1 MEKKALSF
9 SRKGLLVRNSFAR
22 WLKRAIDR
30 ATWHE
35 ACRHGDE
42 YRQRIN
48 SQSRD
53 SSVFRSSSR
62 SVSPLEK
69 KQINGVVLSPHKKR
83 TRKRISADYRRPR
96 TDEDLAKRF
105 KEVCVYPYNDLTL
118 FSWFHIHR
126 TCKSMSNVGLKGL
139 YSKSSGTIYK
149 ASARQHH
156 NFHGIYGC
164 L

>member
-1 MEKKALSF
+1 MEKKAFAF

-22 WLKRAIDR
+22 WLKRAINR

-53 SSVFRSSSR
+53 SSVFRSPSR

-69 KQINGVVLSPHKKR
+69 RQINGVVSHKKR
-83 TRKRISADYRRPR
+83 TRKRISADYRPPR
-96 TDEDLAKRF
+96 TDEGLATRF
-105 KEVCVYPYNDLTL
+105 KEVCTL
-118 FSWFHIHR
+118 IM
-126 TCKSMSNVGLKGL
+126 T
-139 YSKSSGTIYK
+139 
-149 ASARQHH
+149 
-156 NFHGIYGC
+156 
-164 L
+164 